1 MGIKEIFRNSC
12 GLWCGLLL
20 LLPIA
25 ILCQLHHIKSLNGLL
40 EAQHAILRKEPISK
54 SKVPNEDESSTDDS
68 IISLIFFILLCFQT
82 GCQPVLVQAFTPTTV
97 VRSTAILA
105 QECVKLFVSFFFL
118 FSSGNWAKATHAWT
132 FTSAV
137 LAAGL
142 PAALYVIQNY
152 CNLMANQYLPPVT
165 FSVLNQTKNL
175 SAAFF
180 CFVLLAKPQSFMQ
193 IMALNLL
200 VYAALIMQKVI
211 PINFW
216 QSSDGGKLKQKE
228 SKVVPGVE
236 EDEDPERKVEGDDW
250 RQAEAREADNENTE
264 KLTKGVFPALFASL
278 LSGLAGTL
286 AQNSLQVRQRSPHV
300 FNIEL
305 GFFSSFFL
313 VASLLLGSPDCR
325 KLKEGGVKQGWTWK
339 TWIPIVNS
347 AWGGILVGL
356 VTQKFGAVRKGF
368 ALIFGM
374 LISAFL
380 QQVFLSKKGGGV
392 VTREQI
398 AGMILGAISLWM
410 HCSYPPEEQIS

>member
-1 MGIKEIFRNSC
+1 MGIKETFRNPP
-12 GLWCGLLL
+12 GLWCGLLVL
-20 LLPIA
+20 LTIA
-25 ILCQLHHIKSLNGLL
+25 ILYLFNSIKSLNSLL
-40 EAQHAILRKEPISK
+40 EVQEAILRKEPISE
-54 SKVPNEDESSTDDS
+54 SKVANEDESSTDS
-68 IISLIFFILLCFQT
+68 IVSLIFFILLCFQT
-82 GCQPVLVQAFTPTTV
+82 GCQPVLVQAFTPTTI

-132 FTSAV
+132 LTSAV

-200 VYAALIMQKVI
+200 VYAALIMEKVI
-211 PINFW
+211 PINFC
-216 QSSDGGKLKQKE
+216 QSSDGGKVKQKE
-228 SKVVPGVE
+228 SKDVPGVE
-236 EDEDPERKVEGDDW
+236 EDEDPERKVEIEGDDW
-250 RQAEAREADNENTE
+250 RQAKSTEADNAYTE

-286 AQNSLQVRQRSPHV
+286 AQNALQVHQRSPHV

-313 VASLLLGSPDCR
+313 VASLLLGSPDCQ

-347 AWGGILVGL
+347 AFGGILVGL
-356 VTQKFGAVRKGF
+356 VTKYNGVVRKGF
-368 ALIFGM
+368 AMIFGM
-374 LISAFL
+374 LISAVP
-380 QQVFLSKKGGGV
+380 QQVFLSKKGGR

-398 AGMILGAISLWM
+398 AGMSLGAISLWM